1 MENNLVSAIV
11 DANDTRKR
19 FITTQIL
26 KRKPKTV
33 GIYRLIMKTGS
44 DNFRCAAIFDIISM
58 LRAAGVEIIIYEP
71 VVKTESYEGLTV
83 LNNLHKFKEK
93 ADLIVANRI
102 GDELLDVVNKVYS
115 RDVFRGDV

>member
-1 MENNLVSAIV
+1 
-11 DANDTRKR
+11 
-19 FITTQIL
+19 
-26 KRKPKTV
+26 
-33 GIYRLIMKTGS
+33 
-44 DNFRCAAIFDIISM
+44 M
-58 LRAAGVEIIIYEP
+58 LRAAGVEIVIYEP